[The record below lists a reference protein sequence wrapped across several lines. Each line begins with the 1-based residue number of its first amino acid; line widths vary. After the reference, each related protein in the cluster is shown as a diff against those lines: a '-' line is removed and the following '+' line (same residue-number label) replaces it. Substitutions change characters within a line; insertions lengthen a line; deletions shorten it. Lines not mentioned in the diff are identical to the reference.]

1 MMRQLAIIHAFLI
14 SKYANTKEN
23 PANTKE
29 NPANTKENPEAEL
42 LLLEYYYLHSSS
54 MLSS

>member
-14 SKYANTKEN
+14 SKY
-23 PANTKE
+23 ANTKE